1 MPENYIEPTQT
12 EFDDAEQLAI
22 DVINTNAP
30 TVMTKTGSVIRE
42 LVIRPL
48 SYLFAWSSSNIANL
62 QEKSSVAYLMTSQ
75 ATDNPLADQVA
86 SNYFVTRNTG
96 TRSRGIITLTLN
108 TGVTRIAQGSAFKA
122 GDQQLITDDQI
133 IVTSTE
139 MTDVISGVTYVQSI
153 PLGDS
158 YLANIPVVATAVGKV
173 EVPAGTPVDVEFV
186 NGVIEEAEL
195 TSAITGGS
203 DTETDA
209 SMMQRARY
217 NTAESGIGSYFGLKK
232 KFSKAPVTVLGLSV
246 VAGEDVPMFRARYNN
261 VNINPGGYVDTYLK
275 TQVQPSTTSVIVTA
289 TKGSDGRYTAAL
301 TGARCAGFYRVVS
314 VVAGGTYIDAF
325 SVDFGTSN
333 TMSNAEGSRL
343 SVDQTATVTF
353 SSTETSDTLE
363 TSIMVEYMP
372 GISQLQEY
380 IDSDTERFIGQ
391 DIKVKAAVPVIVS
404 FDCAVQSQDTL
415 SDADI
420 ALLKQ
425 AIADYVNTIEVGTK
439 TINFSDIRKACQTV
453 LPSAELRLPCIMSA
467 EMILQ
472 DGTLDTF
479 YTRTGILDIG
489 NQANEGYWNPLM
501 CFFSLTL
508 DKIRIAQI

>member
-1 MPENYIEPTQT
+1 MPDTYIEPTQT
-12 EFDDAEQLAI
+12 EFDTAEQVAI
-22 DVINTNAP
+22 DVVNTNSP
-30 TVMTKTGSVIRE
+30 SVMTKTGSVIRE

-62 QEKSSVAYLMTSQ
+62 QEKSSVEYLLTSQ

-108 TGVTRIAQGSAFKA
+108 TGVTRIAQGSTFQA
-122 GDQQLITDDQI
+122 GDQKLITDDQI

-139 MTDVISGVTYVQSI
+139 MTDVIEGVTYVKSI
-153 PLGDS
+153 PLGNA
-158 YLANIPVVATAVGKV
+158 YLANIPVVATAVGKI
-173 EVPAGTPVDVEFV
+173 EVPVGTPVDVEFI
-186 NGVIEEAEL
+186 NGVVLDAEL
-195 TSAITGGS
+195 TSAVTGGS

-246 VAGEDVPMFRARYNN
+246 VAGEDTQMFRARYNN
-261 VNINPGGYVDTYLK
+261 VNVNPGGFVDTYLK

-289 TKGSDGRYTAAL
+289 TKGSDGRYSARL
-301 TGARCAGFYRVVS
+301 TGDTCSGFYRIVS
-314 VVAGGTYIDAF
+314 VVAGGEYVDSF
-325 SVDFGTSN
+325 SVEFGTSN
-333 TMSNAEGSRL
+333 SMSNAEGSRL

-353 SSTETSDTLE
+353 TSTAAEATLE

-380 IDSDTERFIGQ
+380 IDSDNERFIGQ
-391 DIKVKAAVPVIVS
+391 DIKVKAAVPVVVS
-404 FDCAVQSQDTL
+404 FDCAARSQEEL
-415 SDADI
+415 SEADV

-425 AIADYVNTIEVGTK
+425 AIVDYVNTIEVGTK
-439 TINFSDIRKACQTV
+439 TVNFSDIRKACQTV
-453 LPSAELRLPCIMSA
+453 LPTAELRLPCIMSA
-467 EMILQ
+467 EMILK

-489 NQANEGYWNPLM
+489 NQANEGYWDPLM

-508 DKIRIAQI
+508 DKVRISQI